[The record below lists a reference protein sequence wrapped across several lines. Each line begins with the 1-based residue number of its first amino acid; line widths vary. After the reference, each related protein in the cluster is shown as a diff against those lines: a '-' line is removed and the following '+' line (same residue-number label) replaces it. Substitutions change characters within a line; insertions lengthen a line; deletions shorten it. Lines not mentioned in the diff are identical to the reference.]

1 MYLLRE
7 ILKIRIFKEKENT
20 NWFLWIGDN
29 LLSFLFCVKVNVLSQ
44 LGMDLILGPTI
55 AIYPRTFIFLLS
67 VKYGRMVV
75 KMKWPYTQEEYNTG
89 PSPWQPFSK
98 S

>member
-1 MYLLRE
+1 MLRTVMYLLRE
-7 ILKIRIFKEKENT
+7 ILKIRIFKENT
-20 NWFLWIGDN
+20 NLFLWISDN

-55 AIYPRTFIFLLS
+55 AIYPWTFIFFSS

-75 KMKWPYTQEEYNTG
+75 KMKWPYTQE
-89 PSPWQPFSK
+89 K
-98 S
+98 